1 MKVATAAERAEGDA
15 VGPFAQGLVAL
26 HDEPPCRQQHI
37 AGEQRRGGERREGR
51 QPVEGAAREFIV
63 GHREAM
69 HEGAHD
75 GALHQRG
82 KHRAEGEGEVPGPAI
97 ALRLEAEL
105 EGDAAQDQ
113 PDQHED
119 DGNVERRQHDGVS
132 ERKGGEQAAAAEHE
146 PGLVAVPEGGDRV
159 HHGVAVL
166 VRGGKREQHAEAE
179 IVAAEQHV
187 EKYRERQD
195 RRPDQR
201 QEHRQE
207 LRHLCCRRSGHGF
220 PAAAIGRC
228 ERSASPSS
236 GTGGVASGP
245 RCTSLA
251 M

>member
-1 MKVATAAERAEGDA
+1 MAPCISAASD
-15 VGPFAQGLVAL
+15 
-26 HDEPPCRQQHI
+26 
-37 AGEQRRGGERREGR
+37 
-51 QPVEGAAREFIV
+51 
-63 GHREAM
+63 
-69 HEGAHD
+69 
-75 GALHQRG
+75 
-82 KHRAEGEGEVPGPAI
+82 RAEGEGQVPGPAI
-97 ALRLEAEL
+97 ALGLEAEL

-119 DGNVERRQHDGVS
+119 DRDVERRQHDGVS
-132 ERKGGEQAAAAEHE
+132 EREGGEQAAAAEHE
-146 PGLVAVPEGGDRV
+146 PGLVAVPEGRDRV

-166 VRGGKREQHAEAE
+166 VRGGEREQHAEAE

-201 QEHRQE
+201 QDHGQE
-207 LRHLCCRRSGHGF
+207 LGHLACRCSGHGF

-245 RCTSLA
+245 ARTSMA